1 MFRFC
6 FTADII
12 LLLFGCYSVDNPT
25 KELSA
30 IEDCIEI
37 LSDPDGE
44 FKNIT
49 YGISTKDT
57 VVKRWLLQMPSVL
70 GQRPSTILLLS
81 LWVRDL

>member
-30 IEDCIEI
+30 IEDRIEI
-37 LSDPDGE
+37 LSDPPMGNL
-44 FKNIT
+44 K
-49 YGISTKDT
+49 
-57 VVKRWLLQMPSVL
+57 
-70 GQRPSTILLLS
+70 ILLMVFLLRIPWLS
-81 LWVRDL
+81 AGYCKRPVF